1 MIVLIPLGGIGNRF
15 KKENYTKPKA
25 LIDVL
30 GKPILY
36 YLIENLNKDIE
47 LLYIPYNKEY
57 EKYDFENLLSHD
69 FPHIRFKFL
78 KLEKNTLGA
87 AHTINIALNNLDI
100 QDMPILC
107 LDSDAFYTIDIVK
120 LWNGENKIFNFID
133 TQENPIFSYIKL
145 DKQNYIID
153 IKEKEKISDLAC
165 SGAYGFSSYKE
176 CLKYTQKILMNNI
189 RQKDE
194 FYTSGVI
201 YQMIQDNI
209 QFKNHSIDLNNF
221 FSIGTPIQVNQ
232 FIENKVWTI
241 LNKDVKKNNLM
252 IDGHSNFNVNILEIN
267 KIYYLC
273 KSSNYYEDALR
284 LQKQIDKQILYQ
296 KLFNNNIPLVN
307 YSSTIKNDK
316 NFFLMEFK
324 HKTIDIITYFKNYS
338 FVNIDNF
345 VEKIIF
351 IIEDYISKCTF
362 QKINK
367 EILSQKINNIENNIK
382 NINKNINKNIFN
394 DDDNQIINKSLSYL
408 NDKISEIIN
417 INIPIG
423 YCHGDLTLS
432 NILIDPLNNQ
442 LFLIDFLDSFIES
455 PIIDIVKIRQD
466 TKFCWTLELY
476 NQNLDK
482 NKIRII
488 MNELDNKIDNYFK
501 KYTYYELIYK
511 YFEMMNIIR
520 IIQYCKSI
528 KIKEY
533 LITCLINIHSEK

>member
-1 MIVLIPLGGIGNRF
+1 MIVIIPLGGIGNRF

-25 LIDVL
+25 LIDIL

-36 YLIENLNKDIE
+36 YLIENINSSIE

-57 EKYDFENLLSHD
+57 EKYDFENLLIHD
-69 FPHIRFKFL
+69 FPNIRFKFL

-100 QDMPILC
+100 KDMPILC
-107 LDSDAFYTIDIVK
+107 LDSDAFYTDDIVK
-120 LWNGENKIFNFID
+120 LWNSENKIFNFID

-145 DKQNYIID
+145 DKENYIVD

-165 SGAYGFSSYKE
+165 SGAYGFNSYKQL
-176 CLKYTQKILMNNI
+176 LKYTQKILDNNI

-221 FSIGTPIQVNQ
+221 FSIGTPIQVNE
-232 FIENKVWTI
+232 FIENKVWDI
-241 LNKDVKKNNLM
+241 LNNNNNKNDLM

-267 KIYYLC
+267 NTYYLC
-273 KSSNYYEDALR
+273 KSSNHYEDALR
-284 LQKQIDKQILYQ
+284 LQKQLDKQILYQ

-307 YSSTIKNDK
+307 YSSTIQNDK

-382 NINKNINKNIFN
+382 NIDKNIFN
-394 DDDNQIINKSLSYL
+394 DDDNQIINESLTYL

-432 NILIDPLNNQ
+432 NILIDPLNNK

-455 PIIDIVKIRQD
+455 PIFDIVKIRQD

-476 NQNLDK
+476 NHNLDK

-501 KYTYYELIYK
+501 KYVYYELIYK
-511 YFEMMNIIR
+511 YFEIMNILR
-520 IIQYCKSI
+520 IIQYCKST

-533 LITCLINIHSEK
+533 LIKCLINIHSEK

>member
-232 FIENKVWTI
+232 FIENKVWII

-382 NINKNINKNIFN
+382 NINKNIFN
-394 DDDNQIINKSLSYL
+394 DDDNQIINKSLTYL

>member
-36 YLIENLNKDIE
+36 YLIENLNKDIK

-57 EKYDFENLLSHD
+57 EKYNFENLLIRD
-69 FPHIRFKFL
+69 FPHIQFKFL

-107 LDSDAFYTIDIVK
+107 LDSDAFYTIDIIK

-145 DKQNYIID
+145 DKQNYIVD

-165 SGAYGFSSYKE
+165 SGGYGFSSYKE
-176 CLKYTQKILMNNI
+176 LLKYTQKILDNNI

-221 FSIGTPIQVNQ
+221 FSIGTPIQVNK
-232 FIENKVWTI
+232 FIENKIWNI
-241 LNKDVKKNNLM
+241 LEKNIKKNDLM
-252 IDGHSNFNVNILEIN
+252 INGHSNFNVNILEVN
-267 KIYYLC
+267 NIYYLC
-273 KSSNYYEDALR
+273 KSSNYFEDALR
-284 LQKQIDKQILYQ
+284 LQKQINKQILYQ
-296 KLFNNNIPLVN
+296 KLFSNNIPLVN
-307 YSSTIKNDK
+307 YSSTIQNNK

-324 HKTIDIITYFKNYS
+324 NKTIDIITYFKNYS

-345 VEKIIF
+345 VENILF
-351 IIEDYISKCTF
+351 IIDDYISKCTF

-382 NINKNINKNIFN
+382 NIDKNMFN
-394 DDDNQIINKSLSYL
+394 DDDNQIINKSLTYL
-408 NDKISEIIN
+408 NNKISEIIN

-432 NILIDPLNNQ
+432 NILIDPLNNK

-455 PIIDIVKIRQD
+455 PIFDIVKIRQD

-488 MNELDNKIDNYFK
+488 MNELDNKIHNYFK
-501 KYTYYELIYK
+501 KYVYYELIYK
-511 YFEMMNIIR
+511 YFEIMNILR
-520 IIQYCKSI
+520 IIQYCKST

-533 LITCLINIHSEK
+533 LLTSLINIHSEK